1 MKLKIIMMLI
11 SLVVLSVVPLIIMG
25 KFDPMVFFDSG
36 LSKGASEFNRLKA
49 KAPKNLSSVVTDEK
63 VQVYKWRDENGVMQF
78 SNVPP
83 STDHNVEEGVLD
95 PNSNLMQAVKVPEEA
110 PEKEA
115 PQGAGQTKLPNPYS
129 VKGVKK
135 VMDDVRGV
143 EELLKQRQDQQQ
155 GALNNL

>member
-1 MKLKIIMMLI
+1 MKFKLIMMLI
-11 SLVVLSVVPLIIMG
+11 TLGVLSVVPLIMMG
-25 KFDPMVFFDSG
+25 KFDPMAFFD
-36 LSKGASEFNRLKA
+36 KGTSEFNSLKA

-83 STDHNVEEGVLD
+83 PADRDVEQVVLD

-110 PEKEA
+110 PEKEVSKD
-115 PQGAGQTKLPNPYS
+115 AGQTKLPSPYS

-143 EELLKQRQDQQQ
+143 EDLLKQRQDQQQ
-155 GALNNL
+155 DALNKL

>member
-11 SLVVLSVVPLIIMG
+11 TLVVLTVVPLIMMG
-25 KFDPMVFFDSG
+25 KFDPMAFFD
-36 LSKGASEFNRLKA
+36 KGASEFNSLKA

-63 VQVYKWRDENGVMQF
+63 VQVYKWRDEHGVMQF

-83 STDHNVEEGVLD
+83 ATDGNVEQVVLD
-95 PNSNLMQAVKVPEEA
+95 PNSNLMQAVKVPEQA

-115 PQGAGQTKLPNPYS
+115 AQDAGQTNSLNPYS

-135 VMDDVRGV
+135 VMEDVRGV
-143 EELLKQRQDQQQ
+143 EELLKQRQGQQQ
-155 GALNNL
+155 DALDNL